1 MTKTLTRTG
10 KRTLVGLLVAA
21 MLFTLAFPLQVRA
34 ESYTA
39 DTTFTFTDSG
49 ITASGSEDGYKIEGT
64 DLTINGAG
72 TYVVTG
78 SCSEG
83 SIKVKK
89 ETTGVTLVVKDLT
102 LASSTTAPISCN
114 KTTEVKMILEGT
126 STITDKE
133 DPANEESTD
142 AAVAD
147 AFEGAALK
155 VKSGATLTI
164 SGTGTLT
171 ADGSSCKNAIKGA
184 ATASITVESGTIN
197 AKAANNGLASDG
209 NVVINGGKI
218 NVTAGNDGIKAEPDE
233 DDTDSAG
240 TVTINGGSIYI
251 DVTGDG
257 IQATGDV
264 TINGGTLTIEAD
276 DDAIHGDSNVILKGG
291 TLTIN
296 AGDDAIKAE
305 SILTFGTKGSTAG
318 PDITVRSCNEGFEGA
333 EIYMYS
339 GSANVKAT
347 DDGINAA
354 NSDLTNYNFMLD
366 IEGGTWTINSGG
378 DGVDSNKDIV
388 VNGGTTIVYG
398 PTNSGNGALDY
409 EGSCMV
415 NSGELLCIGSSG
427 MAMAPSSGTYVMF
440 GAGGQMG
447 GMGGQRGQMG
457 QMPGQMGGQRGQMGQ
472 QTGQTGQTTQTTQTA
487 ISITAGSTIAIKD
500 ASGNTLIETTSPK
513 AATNVMSASGDLTS
527 GSTYTLYVNGTQ
539 AATTTAAAGNGQ
551 GGMQPG
557 GNGGQQPTDGT
568 MPTPPD
574 GTQPADGTMPTPPDQ
589 SGTSVAG
596 FTDVKTTDWFAQA
609 VQYVSSAKYM
619 NGTSAAT
626 FEPNTNLSRG
636 MIVQILY
643 NMEGKPAVSE
653 ASSYTDISDSDWY
666 ADAVA
671 WAEDNDIVQGYGG
684 GKFGATDSL
693 TREQAATILNRYAE
707 YKGLDVTASANL
719 SSYSDASKVSD
730 WAKSAMQWAVG
741 SGIISGTS
749 ATTLDPAG
757 TTTRAQMAQILMNM
771 K

>member
-1 MTKTLTRTG
+1 MTKTITKTG

-21 MLFTLAFPLQVRA
+21 MLFTLAFPMQVRA
-34 ESYTA
+34 ATYTA
-39 DTTFTFTDSG
+39 DTTFTFTDSA
-49 ITASGSEDGYKIEGT
+49 ITAEGGSSDNYEISGTELKIT
-64 DLTINGAG
+64 AAG

-83 SIKVKK
+83 SIAVKK
-89 ETTGVTLVVKDLT
+89 GTTGVTLVVKDLT

-114 KTTEVKMILEGT
+114 KTTEVNMILEGT

-142 AAVAD
+142 TALAD

-339 GSANVKAT
+339 GSASVKAA

-354 NSDLTNYNFMLD
+354 NSDLTNYNFLLD

-398 PTNSGNGALDY
+398 PTNNGNGALDY
-409 EGSCMV
+409 EGTCTV
-415 NSGELLCIGSSG
+415 NAGDLLCIGSSG

-447 GMGGQRGQMG
+447 GMGGQMGQPGQMG
-457 QMPGQMGGQRGQMGQ
+457 QQPGNMGGQRGQM
-472 QTGQTGQTTQTTQTA
+472 TQTTQSNV
-487 ISITAGSTIAIKD
+487 SITAGSTITIKD

-513 AATNVMSASGDLTS
+513 AANNVMFASDALTS
-527 GSTYTLYVNGTQ
+527 GSTYILYVNDTQ
-539 AATTTAAAGNGQ
+539 AATTTAATGNGQ

-574 GTQPADGTMPTPPDQ
+574 Q
-589 SGTSVAG
+589 SGTTVAG
-596 FTDVKTTDWFAQA
+596 YSDVKTTDWFAKA
-609 VQYVSSAKYM
+609 VQYVSSVKYM
-619 NGTSAAT
+619 NGTSATT
-626 FEPNTNLSRG
+626 FEPNTKLSRA
-636 MIVQILY
+636 MMVQILY

-671 WAEDNDIVQGYGG
+671 WAEDNDIVQGYGN

-741 SGIISGTS
+741 SKIISGTS

-757 TTTRAQMAQILMNM
+757 TATRAQMAQILMNM